1 MVIGCMVI
9 GDRIIVD
16 MVIRY
21 IVIECMVI
29 GDMVIVY
36 MAIRYMVI
44 GSMVIAGTIGCSN
57 HTQRLS
63 AVWDLLGNCTF
74 GSLPF
79 LDQQTAKTAKGI
91 WTLLG
96 RVLLQNFY
104 GKPPNINII

>member
-9 GDRIIVD
+9 GDRVIVD

-21 IVIECMVI
+21 IVIEC
-29 GDMVIVY
+29 
-36 MAIRYMVI
+36 
-44 GSMVIAGTIGCSN
+44 MVIAGTIGCSN

-63 AVWDLLGNCTF
+63 AVCDLLGNCTF

-79 LDQQTAKTAKGI
+79 LDQQTAKTAKGF